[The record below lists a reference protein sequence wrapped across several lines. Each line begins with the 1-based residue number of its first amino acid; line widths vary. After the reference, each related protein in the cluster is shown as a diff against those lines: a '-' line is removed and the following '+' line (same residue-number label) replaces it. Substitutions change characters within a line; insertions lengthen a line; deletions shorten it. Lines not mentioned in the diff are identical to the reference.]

1 NSSPKFTTDHNAT
14 HKISRNLF
22 TVEFTSKKKEKIEN
36 KCNEQH
42 SFPQDQLSQ
51 NKISKIIPNKMA
63 KKNR

>member
-1 NSSPKFTTDHNAT
+1 M
-14 HKISRNLF
+14 SRNLF
-22 TVEFTSKKKEKIEN
+22 TVEFTSKNKEKIGN
-36 KCNEQH
+36 KCNGQH